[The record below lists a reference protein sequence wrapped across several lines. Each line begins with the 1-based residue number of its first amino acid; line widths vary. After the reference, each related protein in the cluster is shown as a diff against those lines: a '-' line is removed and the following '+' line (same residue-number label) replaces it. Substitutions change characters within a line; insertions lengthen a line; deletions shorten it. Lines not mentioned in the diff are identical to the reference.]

1 MLSILVW
8 IEDLFGKLLLAAI
21 VLLIFFA
28 AIARNAGYPLIWS
41 VDMAQA
47 LFVWLCFTGAVKALR
62 QRAHIGVDYFVQK
75 LPFGWRRGVDLAMAV
90 IVVVFLAVLAWFG
103 FQLTVM
109 NAQRIFG
116 DSGLSYAWVTG
127 AVPLGASI
135 LALVLA
141 AQVFVAL
148 RDKTLVFAKSRAD
161 DSLHQEL

>member
-8 IEDLFGKLLLAAI
+8 IEDAFGKLLLAAI

-75 LPFGWRRGVDLAMAV
+75 MPFGW
-90 IVVVFLAVLAWFG
+90 
-103 FQLTVM
+103 
-109 NAQRIFG
+109 
-116 DSGLSYAWVTG
+116 LSPVH
-127 AVPLGASI
+127 
-135 LALVLA
+135 
-141 AQVFVAL
+141 L
-148 RDKTLVFAKSRAD
+148 RMPGCTTPSA
-161 DSLHQEL
+161 